1 MTSDRPAADLLDVE
15 VLGGLSVV
23 GKEGRAEPEF
33 EGLRAGHVGR
43 TVAASVELWA
53 EVGRVDLVARDG
65 RRREVDGTPVDAG
78 VEVAAAEDIEYVVRT
93 TDEGLDVDVASLVI
107 EDPLALVTVKREGE
121 EGVSAGLD
129 GPLLVGGER
138 EIHGVEF
145 EG

>member
-15 VLGGLSVV
+15 VLGRLGVV
-23 GKEGRAEPEF
+23 GEEGRAEPKF
-33 EGLRAGHVGR
+33 EGLRAGHVGGA
-43 TVAASVELWA
+43 VAASVELRA
-53 EVGRVDLVARDG
+53 EVDRVDLVARDG

-78 VEVAAAEDIEYVVRT
+78 VVVAAAEDIEDVVRT
-93 TDEGLDVDVASLVI
+93 TDEGLDVDVASIII